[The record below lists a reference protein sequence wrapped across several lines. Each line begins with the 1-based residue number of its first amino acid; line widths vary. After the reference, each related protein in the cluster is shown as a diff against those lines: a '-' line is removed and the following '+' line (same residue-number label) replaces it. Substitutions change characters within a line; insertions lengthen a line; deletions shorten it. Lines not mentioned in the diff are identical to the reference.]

1 MKDRVKNLII
11 IGLILSLSISFYYNY
26 IKNKDEDDVNNAKTT
41 KQENNQI
48 ANNDTESVDENIE
61 INTEPEEINLS
72 AKTGSI
78 RQIKYQRPIRKIIYD
93 NLTMQEKLE
102 LIEFIE
108 VITQADKLIHDLMY
122 KYKTLSKTNY
132 QVYRI
137 NAINELNDIFVVQD
151 LIVDDIEILDYV
163 ECYDILAEVYA
174 KNVAIQSMID
184 AHLENDANKLS
195 ELEEALYILQI
206 KHNDSM
212 AELMD
217 NLKKTLD

>member
-26 IKNKDEDDVNNAKTT
+26 IKNKDEADVNNAKTT

-48 ANNDTESVDENIE
+48 PNNDIENVDENIE
-61 INTEPEEINLS
+61 INPEPEEINLS

-78 RQIKYQRPIRKIIYD
+78 RQIKYQRPIMKIIYD